1 MGYKKDNL
9 KLYFVVSRLH
19 MPAEMPIYRIPEL
32 LSDETV
38 LGHLLSVDERLVR
51 LDERAAIFQKTSNLR
66 SPWSERLLYRNA
78 CAGVHAQGGLV
89 HLEDLMLLDSYAF
102 SGVMSPDLS
111 CGFGNLRLWKA
122 ALKGEA
128 NLLLRSPMP
137 GEAHRPLAL
146 EGASASVYERPD
158 AFYDPE
164 WDQAGR
170 LERWREAMAATS
182 KLPPLLAAAIAWDAW
197 HALMPEQ
204 QGSWRATLLAA
215 LVLNAR
221 GRCNGWMVPLDTG
234 QWVQRRAW
242 RATDAAPKRIAMF
255 LDVVEASVLH
265 ATKEL
270 TGLAAA
276 RERLLLRLK
285 GLRKNSKL
293 PDLVELLISRPLVSI
308 PMAQRAIRVSKQAV
322 ARMLSQLGSTPREI
336 SERRRYRCWTVP

>member
-1 MGYKKDNL
+1 
-9 KLYFVVSRLH
+9 
-19 MPAEMPIYRIPEL
+19 MPREVPIYAVPDIIE
-32 LSDETV
+32 DEAI
-38 LGHLLSVDERLVR
+38 LGQFLSVDERIVR
-51 LDERAAIFQKTSNLR
+51 LDERAAIFQKIFELR
-66 SPWSERLLYRNA
+66 SPWAERLLYRNA

-89 HLEDLMLLDSYAF
+89 HLEDLVLLDGYAF

-111 CGFGNLRLWKA
+111 CAFGNLRLWKA
-122 ALKGEA
+122 ALRGEA

-146 EGASASVYERPD
+146 EGASASAYERPD

-164 WDQAGR
+164 WDQTGR
-170 LERWREAMAATS
+170 LERWRKAMAATS

-221 GRCNGWMVPLDTG
+221 GRCNGWILPLDTG
-234 QWVQRRAW
+234 QYVLRKVW
-242 RATDAAPKRIAMF
+242 RATDPAAKRIAMF
-255 LDVVEASVLH
+255 LDVADATVQH

-285 GLRKNSKL
+285 GARKNSKL
-293 PDLVELLISRPLVSI
+293 PGLVELLISRPLVSI
-308 PMAQRAIRVSKQAV
+308 PMAQRAMRVSKQAV
-322 ARMLSQLGSTPREI
+322 ARMMSQLGSTPREI
-336 SERRRYRCWTVP
+336 SERRRYRYWTVP